1 MPKNPIRYSSRT
13 FQHLDNARMN
23 CFTHKKSLQLLVWEK
38 MKQFLFGSKSIIY
51 DIIYII
57 STHPFTF
64 KRKTNHLKKEKWFT
78 AFCIFFSAKLS
89 AYVTY
94 TTILNS
100 FVQRHLD
107 LCDSINQFITWIA
120 ATILKD
126 IKKTFNE
133 EEDLLCS
140 YLFFTLE
147 NVLTTRR
154 NQICK

>member
-1 MPKNPIRYSSRT
+1 M
-13 FQHLDNARMN
+13 
-23 CFTHKKSLQLLVWEK
+23 E
-38 MKQFLFGSKSIIY
+38 QFLFGSKSIIY
-51 DIIYII
+51 DIMYII

-64 KRKTNHLKKEKWFT
+64 KRKKNHLKKEKWFT

-140 YLFFTLE
+140 YLFLTLE